1 MAAAI
6 RPQSQEDTDEMP
18 SVSGATDLLKGLVP
32 VTKAGIVGP
41 MGPGRLAGVVSAW
54 YQWDFTAGGLLAVAA
69 RRDGDRIAV
78 VDDRGPVSYRQLN
91 ADARAL
97 ATALRERGL
106 RERGRIGILARNH
119 RGFLIAMG
127 ASARL
132 GTDLVLL
139 NTGAS
144 TTQLAEVLAEQKI
157 DWLLVDSEFT
167 PLLTDTAPRVAVFA
181 DAEPAERPKNADAEP
196 AERPKNADAEPA
208 ERPKNADA
216 EPAERPG
223 TADRVGV
230 EDLLASGRRST
241 ASLPRRP
248 RRGRI
253 VVLTSGTTGTPK
265 GATRPEPRSW
275 MPASALLSRLPLRS
289 AETTVVASPI
299 FHTWGLAAAQVGLAL
314 RSTMVLARRFDP
326 SATVAQIGEHRAT
339 ALWVVPTMLQRITDL
354 PPGDR
359 DVDLSTLRVIAASGS
374 AIPTGV
380 VHKTFEVFGSV
391 LYNFYG
397 STEVSWASIAQPHE
411 LRAHP
416 TTAGRPP
423 LGTVVRVLDDHGA
436 PVPHGTVG
444 RVFVGNGMLFEGYT
458 RSGSEKEVSGGLMST
473 GDLGHFDPS
482 GLLFLD
488 GRSDDMI
495 VSGGENVYPREVENL
510 LSELPG
516 VLENAVVGID
526 DPEFGARLAAY
537 VVRTDDPAGAGL
549 TEDGIK
555 SHVKAHLARHCVPRE
570 VAFLDELPRNP
581 TGKVVPRLL
590 PKA

>member
-1 MAAAI
+1 ENDGWGGGGGAYYYNSARAGPAPAAGGG
-6 RPQSQEDTDEMP
+6 
-18 SVSGATDLLKGLVP
+18 GA
-32 VTKAGIVGP
+32 
-41 MGPGRLAGVVSAW
+41 PGR
-54 YQWDFTAGGLLAVAA
+54 
-69 RRDGDRIAV
+69 
-78 VDDRGPVSYRQLN
+78 P
-91 ADARAL
+91 
-97 ATALRERGL
+97 
-106 RERGRIGILARNH
+106 
-119 RGFLIAMG
+119 
-127 ASARL
+127 
-132 GTDLVLL
+132 
-139 NTGAS
+139 
-144 TTQLAEVLAEQKI
+144 
-157 DWLLVDSEFT
+157 
-167 PLLTDTAPRVAVFA
+167 PP
-181 DAEPAERPKNADAEP
+181 P
-196 AERPKNADAEPA
+196 
-208 ERPKNADA
+208 
-216 EPAERPG
+216 
-223 TADRVGV
+223 
-230 EDLLASGRRST
+230 
-241 ASLPRRP
+241 P

-326 SATVAQIGEHRAT
+326 AAAVAQIAEHRAT

-354 PPGDR
+354 PSGDR
-359 DVDLSTLRVIAASGS
+359 DVDLATLRVIAASGS

-423 LGTVVRVLDDHGA
+423 LGTVVRVLDERGKQ
-436 PVPHGTVG
+436 VEHGTVG

-458 RSGSEKEVSGGLMST
+458 RSGNEKEVSGGLMST
-473 GDLGHFDPS
+473 GDLGHFDPT

-516 VLENAVVGID
+516 VLENAVVGVD

-537 VVRTDDPAGAGL
+537 VVRTENPAGAGL
-549 TEDGIK
+549 TGDAIK

-570 VAFLDELPRNP
+570 VTFLDELPRNA

-590 PKA
+590 